1 MRVLITGGAGF
12 IGSHFV
18 DFLLNDKR
26 CSQVTKVI
34 VLDALTYAGNLAN
47 LETARNDTRFEFVLG
62 DICDEDVL
70 RNLIPGV
77 DVLVN
82 FAAESHVDNS
92 INSSIPFVKT
102 NVLGVAMLLDVI
114 RNYSHIR
121 FVQVSTDEVYGSI
134 SEGSW
139 EEDFPLTPNSPYAA
153 SKASADLLC
162 LAEFNTYGTNVLI
175 TRCSNNYGPNQHPE
189 KLIPHFISKMIL
201 GKKVPLYGDGMN
213 VREWIHVRDHCE
225 GIWAAINRGNSGQIY
240 NIGSGEERTNLEI
253 TLALLEEFNLTIECI
268 DYVEDRLGHDRRYS
282 INFQKASIELG
293 YKPQISFE
301 SGIVSTVEWYS
312 QNFETWVRPLLP
324 STEKASAA
332 SLSRKSEL

>member
-1 MRVLITGGAGF
+1 MRVLVTGGAGF

-18 DFLLNDKR
+18 DFVLNDSR
-26 CSQVTKVI
+26 CSQVSKVV

-47 LETARNDTRFEFVLG
+47 LESAKNDSRFEFIHG
-62 DICDEDVL
+62 DICDDLVL
-70 RNLIPGV
+70 SRLIPGV
-77 DVLVN
+77 DTVVN
-82 FAAESHVDNS
+82 FAAESHVDKS
-92 INSSIPFVKT
+92 IKSSLPFVKT
-102 NVLGVAMLLDVI
+102 NVLGVAVLLGVI

-139 EEDFPLTPNSPYAA
+139 NEDFPLNPNSPYAA

-162 LAEFNTYGTNVLI
+162 LAEFKTYGTKVLI

-189 KLIPHFISKMIL
+189 KLIPHFISRMIL
-201 GKKVPLYGDGMN
+201 GQKVPLYGDGLN

-225 GIWAAINRGNSGQIY
+225 GIWAAINRGNFGQIY

-253 TLALLEEFNLTIECI
+253 TLALIKEFNLTLECI

-293 YKPQISFE
+293 YQPQISFE
-301 SGIVSTVEWYS
+301 TGIVSTVRWYS

-324 STEKASAA
+324 STASAA
-332 SLSRKSEL
+332 SISRTSKP